1 MGDRLEAELSR
12 WTAAGIID
20 DRQASEIRA
29 IEHPPSD
36 DDHSAPRRRLLAEIA
51 GSLGAIAAAVAA
63 VVGLAVLWG
72 DLTDLARV
80 ALPAIS
86 TAALFAAGAVVPRR
100 GDSSSTRLGA
110 LLWLLG
116 CGALGATVVVI
127 TDGLLEWD
135 DQNVHLVAG
144 LAVATVALVLMRLRP
159 EPHLQLA
166 LIAGLVGVVVGLV
179 EQYDRATDGQIGVGL
194 ASLGGF
200 VILLGWTRV
209 VPSPGTSYV
218 AGTALA
224 LLGAQLIAEE
234 GDHWPTIIGAVSAAG
249 LLAIFVVDRN
259 RAALASGLV
268 AAVVT
273 IGQGVIRSVD
283 RNGPGGDR
291 STWLV
296 AVVFAFGAGL
306 LAVSILALRRVGHTN
321 GRGNP

>member
-1 MGDRLEAELSR
+1 MGDRLEADLAR

-20 DRQASEIRA
+20 ARQADQIRA
-29 IEHPPSD
+29 IEHSPSE
-36 DDHSAPRRRLLAEIA
+36 DDHSTPRRRLLAEIV

-63 VVGLAVLWG
+63 VVGLAVLWS

-80 ALPAIS
+80 AIPAIS
-86 TAALFAAGAVVPRR
+86 AASLFAAGAVVPRR
-100 GDSSSTRLGA
+100 GDSSSARLGA

-116 CGALGATVVVI
+116 CGALGATVAVI
-127 TDGLLEWD
+127 TNGLLEWD
-135 DQNVHLVAG
+135 DQNVLLVTG
-144 LAVATVALVLMRLRP
+144 LAVGTVALVLMLLRP

-179 EQYDRATDGQIGVGL
+179 EQYDRATDAQIGVGL
-194 ASLGGF
+194 AGLGGF
-200 VILLGWTRV
+200 VILLGWARA

-224 LLGAQLIAEE
+224 LLGAQFVADE
-234 GDHWPTIIGAVSAAG
+234 GDHWPTVIGALTAAG

-259 RAALASGLV
+259 RAALVAGLS

-273 IGQGVIRSVD
+273 IGQAVIRSVD
-283 RNGPGGDR
+283 RNGPSGDR

-306 LAVSILALRRVGHTN
+306 LAASILALRRVGHPN
-321 GRGNP
+321 GSKNP